1 MRRPRSGRGATAA
14 SGPGVRMTP
23 EARSLAACSGVLRC
37 AVSKCPPLASVESA
51 DAAWRPAGAHETHGS
66 PSGSPLR
73 TSLSAHFLPF
83 DGPVSRAAG
92 HDLISTA
99 VSWFDG
105 SWPID
110 GVVRGPGKRCET
122 VTNALRRWQI
132 AEVTG
137 GLSGFRGA
145 GGGRGS
151 RRMQRAAP
159 AAGLAAPAG
168 RRVRP
173 ALARTP
179 MACHPR
185 DLPVPLTSERHR
197 AGSFLDNDVGRVGF
211 GSHGNR

>member
-132 AEVTG
+132 AEVR
-137 GLSGFRGA
+137 L
-145 GGGRGS
+145 
-151 RRMQRAAP
+151 P
-159 AAGLAAPAG
+159 G
-168 RRVRP
+168 RRRRAGIPADAARGPGGPGWPVRP
-173 ALARTP
+173 AGGSGRLLRGRRWLATLGP
-179 MACHPR
+179 PGHP
-185 DLPVPLTSERHR
+185 PTSGRHR
-197 AGSFLDNDVGRVGF
+197 AGSFLDNDVGRVRF